1 MKLAVSEIL
10 EKANTLKTKKER
22 IDYLRSNDNVAL
34 RGIIQLALDPKFIW
48 SLPVGAP
55 PYKPFRGVDN
65 EGVLYSEMRRLYI
78 FLEGGHPTLKQM
90 RREQLFIQL
99 LESVTPKDAEM
110 LIAVKDKKLPYK
122 GITRDV
128 IHEAFPGL
136 LTNG

>member
-10 EKANTLKTKKER
+10 EKANALKTKKER

-34 RGIIQLALDPKFIW
+34 RGIIQLALDPKFVW
-48 SLPVGAP
+48 ALPIGTP
-55 PYKPFRGVDN
+55 PYKPYNGVDN
-65 EGVLYSEMRRLYI
+65 EGVLYNEMRRLYI

-128 IHEAFPGL
+128 IQEAFPGL
-136 LTNG
+136 INNG